1 MMNEHSFK
9 IAGRRTSVRRTAVSA
24 DDGERF
30 ATLVAER
37 PLTLT
42 SQKFQ
47 SSDLD
52 SRRISLCGALHDV
65 HSSFLP

>member
-1 MMNEHSFK
+1 MNEHSFK
-9 IAGRRTSVRRTAVSA
+9 IAGRRTSVKRTAVYA

-30 ATLVAER
+30 ATLLSKR
-37 PLTLT
+37 PLSLT
-42 SQKFQ
+42 SQKIQ
-47 SSDLD
+47 PSDHD